1 MSFRTLISYNLL
13 KYLVS
18 GDEEYM
24 EKFISLCNS
33 FNVDRVKVLTKYYTS
48 KNTKLISKALN
59 CNTYLKEIELSY
71 PDNILKELVTIK
83 LSKFT
88 KTIKRSYKLP
98 NEGIGIIVISGN
110 EIKYNADNS
119 TVSYC
124 KLKYIP
130 SIYRYTEY
138 PDDIKTEDIP
148 KESIVLIFGK
158 DYLDYFTYMLAKKV
172 LSNKDIKIKVTEQCI
187 DHLLKESNT
196 DMLDTVF
203 SNKTNNI
210 ISNTLND
217 IYLSLRSIL

>member
-59 CNTYLKEIELSY
+59 CDTYLKEIELSY

-119 TVSYC
+119 TVSYS

-138 PDDIKTEDIP
+138 PDGIKTEDIP

-187 DHLLKESNT
+187 DHLLNESNT

-210 ISNTLND
+210 ISSTLND